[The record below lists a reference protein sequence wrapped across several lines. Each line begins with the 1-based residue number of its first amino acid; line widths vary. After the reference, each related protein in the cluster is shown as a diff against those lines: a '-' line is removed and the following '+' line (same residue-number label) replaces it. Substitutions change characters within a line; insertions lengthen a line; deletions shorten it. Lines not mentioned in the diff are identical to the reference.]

1 MRIMRK
7 LCAII
12 IFFVICV
19 PVPVYAF
26 IPINAPSAVLMD
38 QATGTVL
45 YASNEHARMY
55 PAGLTKMLTALVA
68 LDYLDPQ
75 EVVVVGNEINNI
87 PHGAIVSGH
96 QIGEHITVHNLL
108 RGLMIRNGND
118 SGAVIAVQTVQTQR
132 GRGNIPYVN
141 AMQIFSEMMNNRA
154 RALGAFN
161 TNFVNPNG
169 LHHDNHYTT
178 AYDLALIA
186 RAYMEHPLLRE
197 IAGEAEFIGN
207 SMEGFEGDME
217 ELEGVRTVDH
227 NWIDTNELISGG
239 AFHYTYATGIRSGST
254 PQASD
259 CLAAS
264 AERRGVRLIAVV
276 LNSPDPGR
284 WQDARMLFDYGF
296 ATYDYHVI
304 LEEGQHIETVA
315 IANSMLGEP
324 DILDVLVS
332 ENFTALLSQ
341 SQIARLERT
350 IEFYESFIAEEGE
363 YALTLY
369 APIEEGETLGKIVY
383 ILDGRVLF
391 EGTLKAAEAVEERSL
406 DSDMDFYIAMVR
418 DNIFSLR
425 ALPFWMGGV
434 GILIGIG
441 GIALAVSER
450 RRSRR
455 SSWHIRR

>member
-1 MRIMRK
+1 MRILRK
-7 LCAII
+7 LCALII
-12 IFFVICV
+12 LGVLCV

-75 EVVVVGNEINNI
+75 TVIVVGSEINNI
-87 PHGAIVSGH
+87 PPGALVAGH
-96 QIGEHITVHNLL
+96 QVGEHITVRNLL
-108 RGLMIRNGND
+108 RGLMIQNGND
-118 SGAVIAVQTVQTQR
+118 SGAIVAVQTVQAQR
-132 GRGNIPYVN
+132 GRGNIPYTNV
-141 AMQIFSEMMNNRA
+141 MQIFSQMMNNRA
-154 RALGAFN
+154 RTLGAFN

-169 LHHDNHYTT
+169 LHHENHYTT

-186 RAYMEHPLLRE
+186 RAFMEHPLLRE

-207 SMEGFEGDME
+207 SLEGFEGDAE
-217 ELEGVRTVDH
+217 AIEGVRTVDH
-227 NWIDTNELISGG
+227 HWVDTNELISGG
-239 AFHYTYATGIRSGST
+239 AFHYAYATGIRSGST

-296 ATYDYHVI
+296 ATYEYHEI

-315 IANSMLGEP
+315 IANAMLGESS
-324 DILDVLVS
+324 ILDVLAS
-332 ENFTALLSQ
+332 ESFTALFSQ
-341 SQIARLERT
+341 AQIARLERT
-350 IEFYESFIAEEGE
+350 VEFDEAFMAEEGD
-363 YALTLY
+363 YALALY
-369 APIEEGETLGKIVY
+369 APIEAGEPLGTIIYTLDGEIVFEGELQ
-383 ILDGRVLF
+383 
-391 EGTLKAAEAVEERSL
+391 AATTVEERSL

-425 ALPFWMGGV
+425 ALPFWLGGIGV
-434 GILIGIG
+434 LIGIG
-441 GIALAVSER
+441 GVALAISER

-455 SSWHIRR
+455 SWYNRR